1 MVAQGD
7 IIQKKGISMDLFN
20 FYAKSGLISERTADK
35 EVFLHETK

>member
-7 IIQKKGISMDLFN
+7 IILKKGISMDLFN
-20 FYAKSGLISERTADK
+20 FYAKSGLISERSGDK